1 MMDWLQENLL
11 TLIGTIFGSVGFGG
25 YIFERNKR
33 KIEEKQ
39 ASAEA
44 LETMQKAYDKFTEDS
59 LKRYEYVAQEVKDL
73 KIEVNSLQLELVKEK
88 GKFALIKEENENL
101 KKQYAQLTAD
111 YEILKSQF
119 ENYKKEKTR

>member
-1 MMDWLQENLL
+1 MDWLQENLL
-11 TLIGTIFGSVGFGG
+11 TLITTVFGGVGLGG

-59 LKRYEYVAQEVKDL
+59 LKRYESVTQEVKEL
-73 KIEVNSLQLELVKEK
+73 KEEVGFLQIELVKEK
-88 GKFALIKEENENL
+88 GKFAVIKEENENL
-101 KKQYAQLTAD
+101 KRQYAQLTAD

-119 ENYKKEKTR
+119 EKYKKEKTK